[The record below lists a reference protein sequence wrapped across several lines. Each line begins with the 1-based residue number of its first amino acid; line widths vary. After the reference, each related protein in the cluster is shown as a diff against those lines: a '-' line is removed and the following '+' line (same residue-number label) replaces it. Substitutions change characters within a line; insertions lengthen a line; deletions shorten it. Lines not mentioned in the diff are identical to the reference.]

1 MSEKKEAVLKG
12 IKPEYF
18 ESSQL
23 VFDML
28 LLFVFAFP
36 TYVIYPL
43 IEPLHSLILGL
54 FILGMSV
61 LCLLEGG
68 GEELVGASAFSLGLL
83 DSESHNNLNG
93 KIKVWIP

>member
-18 ESSQL
+18 QSSQL
-23 VFDML
+23 VFDVL
-28 LLFVFAFP
+28 LLFVFAFS

-61 LCLLEGG
+61 LCLLEGS
-68 GEELVGASAFSLGLL
+68 GEELIGASAILLSLL
-83 DSESHNNLNG
+83 DSESHNNLKG
-93 KIKVWIP
+93 KIKAWIP

>member
-1 MSEKKEAVLKG
+1 MNEKKEAVLKC

-23 VFDML
+23 VFAML
-28 LLFVFAFP
+28 LLFVFAFS

-61 LCLLEGG
+61 LCLLKGS
-68 GEELVGASAFSLGLL
+68 GEELVGASAILLSLL
-83 DSESHNNLNG
+83 DSESHNNLKG